1 MGQPTVKVT
10 LEGQSELVAALARQM
25 REFTEVTYQSKNQ
38 HIAHRPG
45 KVKCYLHARPE
56 EMIKEKTV
64 DGLHSPSGR

>member
-1 MGQPTVKVT
+1 MGQPTIKVT
-10 LEGQSELVAALARQM
+10 LEGQSELVAALAQQM

-56 EMIKEKTV
+56 EMLREKTV
-64 DGLHSPSGR
+64 DYISTA